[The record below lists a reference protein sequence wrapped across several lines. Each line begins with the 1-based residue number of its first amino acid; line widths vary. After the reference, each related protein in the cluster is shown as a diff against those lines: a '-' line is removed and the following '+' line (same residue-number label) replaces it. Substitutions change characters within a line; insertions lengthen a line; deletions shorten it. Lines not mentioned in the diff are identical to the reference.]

1 MNFIQTVVLGAI
13 AGFTIYLGLP
23 FGRIKKIS
31 DGTRTFLSMF
41 SAGILLF
48 ILFDVLSNLSEP
60 IKAAI
65 TENKNYPQFF
75 ILLGIFVIGFGL
87 GLLGLIAFDQRF
99 MRSQP
104 GTSKPPDPTRLA
116 YMIATGIGLH
126 NFSEGLAIGQSAG
139 RGEIGFAAL
148 LIIGF
153 GLHNATEGFGIVGPL
168 VGENRP
174 SWGFLALAGLI
185 GGGPTFLGTL
195 VGYFFL
201 SDAMFVLFL
210 SLAAGALVY
219 IIGELFNLNRRPGLK
234 FSAGWGLFIGFLLGY
249 FTDMILT
256 IAGV

>member
-1 MNFIQTVVLGAI
+1 MSFIETVLLGAI

-31 DGTRTFLSMF
+31 EGTRTFLSML

-48 ILFDVLSNLSEP
+48 ILFDILTNLSEP
-60 IKAAI
+60 IKAAVRG
-65 TENKNYPQFF
+65 NKDFPQFF
-75 ILLGIFVIGFGL
+75 ILLGIFVFGFGI
-87 GLLGLIAFDQRF
+87 GLLGLIAFERRF
-99 MRSQP
+99 MRHQSGANQ
-104 GTSKPPDPTRLA
+104 TFNPTRLA
-116 YMIATGIGLH
+116 LMIATGIGLH

-139 RGEIGFAAL
+139 RGELAFAAL

-174 SWGFLALAGLI
+174 SWRFIGLAGLI

-219 IIGELFNLNRRPGLK
+219 IIGELLNLNRRSETK
-234 FSAGWGLFIGFLLGY
+234 FYAGWGLFIGFLFGY
-249 FTDMILT
+249 FTDLMLT